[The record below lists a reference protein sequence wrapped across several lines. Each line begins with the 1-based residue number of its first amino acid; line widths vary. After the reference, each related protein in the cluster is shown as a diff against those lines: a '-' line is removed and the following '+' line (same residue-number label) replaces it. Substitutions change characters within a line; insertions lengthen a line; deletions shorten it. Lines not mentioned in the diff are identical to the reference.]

1 MVVSTKPAVKLT
13 YEDYRKT
20 PEDERYE
27 LIDGELIMA
36 AAPNMAHQTTQGKLG
51 WRMASTVET
60 EGLGYVFFSPC
71 DVALSE
77 HNTFQPDIIFV
88 SKENADIIT
97 DANIQG
103 APDLVVEII
112 SPSSTGRD
120 WVVKRDLYAKYG
132 VKEYWLIDP
141 INRTL
146 WVMLLRDGYLE
157 LAATYHEGD
166 TLVAST
172 IKGFTV
178 NLSDIF

>member
-1 MVVSTKPAVKLT
+1 MVSIKKPTAKLT

-27 LIDGELIMA
+27 LIDGVLIMA
-36 AAPNMAHQTTQGKLG
+36 AAPNIAHQTTQANLG
-51 WRMASTVET
+51 WRMASFVET
-60 EGLGYVFFSPC
+60 EDLGKVFFSPC
-71 DVALSE
+71 DVVFSE
-77 HNTFQPDIIFV
+77 HDTVQHDIVFV
-88 SKENADIIT
+88 SKENASVIT
-97 DANIQG
+97 PANIQG

-112 SPSSTGRD
+112 SSSSTGRD
-120 WVVKRDLYAKYG
+120 WVVKRDMYAKYG

-146 WVMLLRDGYLE
+146 WVMLLKDGYLE

-166 TLVAST
+166 TPAAST

>member
-1 MVVSTKPAVKLT
+1 MVAAKSTVKLT
-13 YEDYRKT
+13 YEDYRRM

-27 LIDGELIMA
+27 LIEGELIMA
-36 AAPNMAHQTTQGKLG
+36 AAPNRAHQTTQRKLG
-51 WRMASTVET
+51 LRMGSFVET
-60 EGLGYVFFSPC
+60 EDLGEVFFSPF
-71 DVALSE
+71 DVVLSE

-88 SKENADIIT
+88 SKENAGIIT

-120 WVVKRDLYAKYG
+120 WVVKRDLYARHG

-146 WVMLLRDGYLE
+146 WVMLLKDGYLE
-157 LAATYHEGD
+157 LAGEYREGD
-166 TLVAST
+166 TVTAST
-172 IKGFTV
+172 IKGFSV
-178 NLSDIF
+178 SASDIF

>member
-1 MVVSTKPAVKLT
+1 MVGMTQTAVKLT

-27 LIDGELIMA
+27 LIEGELVMA
-36 AAPNMAHQTTQGKLG
+36 AAPNRAHQTSQANLG
-51 WRMASTVET
+51 APMHTFVRS
-60 EGLGYVFFSPC
+60 EGLGYVFFSPF
-71 DVALSE
+71 DVVLSE
-77 HNTFQPDIIFV
+77 YTTLQPDLIFV
-88 SKENADIIT
+88 SNENADIIT

-103 APDLVVEII
+103 APDVVVEII

-120 WVVKRDLYAKYG
+120 WVVKRDLYARHG

-146 WVMLLRDGYLE
+146 WVMLLKDGYLE
-157 LAATYHEGD
+157 LAGEYGEGD
-166 TLVAST
+166 VVTALT
-172 IKGFTV
+172 IEGFKI

>member
-1 MVVSTKPAVKLT
+1 MVAAKPTVKLT
-13 YEDYRKT
+13 YEDYRRT

-51 WRMASTVET
+51 WRMASVVET

-71 DVALSE
+71 DIVLSE
-77 HNTFQPDIIFV
+77 HNTLQPDIVFV
-88 SKENADIIT
+88 SMDNAAIIT

-120 WVVKRDLYAKYG
+120 WVTKRDLYARYG
-132 VKEYWLIDP
+132 VREYWLIDP
-141 INRTL
+141 VNRTL
-146 WVMLLRDGYLE
+146 WVMRLRNGYLE
-157 LAATYHEGD
+157 LSDTLSEGD
-166 TLVAST
+166 TLTDS
-172 IKGFTV
+172 IIEGFSV
-178 NLSDIF
+178 SLSDIF

>member
-1 MVVSTKPAVKLT
+1 MVVYTKPAVKLT

-27 LIDGELIMA
+27 LIDGELIVA
-36 AAPNMAHQTTQGKLG
+36 AAPNIAHQTAQANLG
-51 WRMASTVET
+51 GPMQVYVRAEDI
-60 EGLGYVFFSPC
+60 GRVFFSPC
-71 DVALSE
+71 DVVLSE
-77 HNTFQPDIIFV
+77 HNTFQPDLVFV
-88 SKENADIIT
+88 SNENADIIT

-120 WVVKRDLYAKYG
+120 WVVKRDLYARHG

-146 WVMLLRDGYLE
+146 WVMLLKDGYLE
-157 LAATYHEGD
+157 LAGEYKEGD
-166 TLVAST
+166 TVTAST
-172 IKGFTV
+172 IRGFMV

>member
-36 AAPNMAHQTTQGKLG
+36 AAPNTAHQTTQTKLG

-60 EGLGYVFFSPC
+60 EGLGYVFFTPC
-71 DVALSE
+71 DVVLSE
-77 HNTFQPDIIFV
+77 HTTLQPDLIFV
-88 SKENADIIT
+88 SNENAGIIT

-103 APDLVVEII
+103 APDMVVEII

-120 WVVKRDLYAKYG
+120 WTTKRDLYARYG
-132 VKEYWLIDP
+132 IKEYWLIDP

-146 WVMLLRDGYLE
+146 WIMRLRDGYLE
-157 LAATYHEGD
+157 LAGTYREGD
-166 TLVAST
+166 TVTAST
-172 IKGFTV
+172 IKGFSV

>member
-1 MVVSTKPAVKLT
+1 MVLYTKPAVKLT

-36 AAPNMAHQTTQGKLG
+36 AAPNMAHQTAQGNLVSPMHTYV
-51 WRMASTVET
+51 RT
-60 EGLGYVFFSPC
+60 ERLGYVFFTPC
-71 DVALSE
+71 DVVLSE
-77 HNTFQPDIIFV
+77 HSTFQPDLIFV
-88 SKENADIIT
+88 SNENAGIIT

-103 APDLVVEII
+103 APDMVVEII

-120 WVVKRDLYAKYG
+120 WVIKRDLYAKHG

-141 INRTL
+141 FNRTL

-157 LAATYHEGD
+157 LAGEYREGD
-166 TLVAST
+166 TVTAFT

>member
-1 MVVSTKPAVKLT
+1 MVVSSKPTVKLT

-36 AAPNMAHQTTQGKLG
+36 AAPNMAHQRTQRKLG

-60 EGLGYVFFSPC
+60 EDLGEVFFAPC
-71 DVALSE
+71 DVVLSE
-77 HNTFQPDIIFV
+77 HTTLQPDLIFV
-88 SKENADIIT
+88 SKENESVLT

-120 WVVKRDLYAKYG
+120 WTIKRDLYAKYG

-146 WVMLLRDGYLE
+146 WVMRLRDGYLE
-157 LAATYHEGD
+157 LTGTYREGD
-166 TLVAST
+166 TVTAST

-178 NLSDIF
+178 SLSDIF

>member
-1 MVVSTKPAVKLT
+1 MVTAKPTVKLT

-36 AAPNMAHQTTQGKLG
+36 AAPNMAHQTTQVNLG
-51 WRMASTVET
+51 APMHTWVRSED
-60 EGLGYVFFSPC
+60 LGYVFFSSC
-71 DVALSE
+71 DVVLSE
-77 HNTFQPDIIFV
+77 HTTLQPDLIFV
-88 SKENADIIT
+88 SEENAGIIT

-120 WVVKRDLYAKYG
+120 WVTKRDLYARYG

-141 INRTL
+141 FNRTL
-146 WVMLLRDGYLE
+146 WVMRLRDGYLE
-157 LAATYHEGD
+157 LSDTLYEGD
-166 TLVAST
+166 TLTSST
-172 IKGFTV
+172 IEGFSV
-178 NLSDIF
+178 SLSDVF

>member
-1 MVVSTKPAVKLT
+1 MVAAKPTVKLT

-27 LIDGELIMA
+27 LIEGELILA
-36 AAPNMAHQTTQGKLG
+36 AAPNIAHQTTQGKLG

-60 EGLGYVFFSPC
+60 EELGYVFFSPC
-71 DVALSE
+71 DVVLSE
-77 HNTFQPDIIFV
+77 HNTFQPDLVFV
-88 SKENADIIT
+88 SRENAGIIT

-120 WVVKRDLYAKYG
+120 WVTKRDLYAKYG
-132 VKEYWLIDP
+132 VKKYWLIDP

-146 WVMLLRDGYLE
+146 WVMRLRNGYLE
-157 LAATYHEGD
+157 LSDTLYEGD
-166 TLVAST
+166 TLTAST
-172 IKGFTV
+172 IKGFSV
-178 NLSDIF
+178 NISDIF

>member
-1 MVVSTKPAVKLT
+1 MVAAKPTVKLT

-27 LIDGELIMA
+27 LIDGQLIMA
-36 AAPNMAHQTTQGKLG
+36 AAPNMAHQTTQANLG
-51 WRMASTVET
+51 APMHTLVRS
-60 EGLGYVFFSPC
+60 EGLGHVFFSPC
-71 DVALSE
+71 DVVLSE
-77 HNTFQPDIIFV
+77 HTTLQPDHIFV
-88 SKENADIIT
+88 SKENEAVLT

-120 WVVKRDLYAKYG
+120 WVTKRDLYAKYG

-146 WVMLLRDGYLE
+146 WVMRLRNGYLE
-157 LAATYHEGD
+157 LSDTLYEGD
-166 TLVAST
+166 TLPPPQPRVSA
-172 IKGFTV
+172 
-178 NLSDIF
+178 

>member
-1 MVVSTKPAVKLT
+1 MVATTKSAVKLT

-27 LIDGELIMA
+27 LIDGELIAA
-36 AAPNMAHQTTQGKLG
+36 AAPNIAHQSTQANLG
-51 WRMASTVET
+51 APMHTFVRS

-71 DVALSE
+71 DVVLSE
-77 HNTFQPDIIFV
+77 HNTFQPDLIFV
-88 SKENADIIT
+88 SNENAGIIT
-97 DANIQG
+97 EANIQG

-120 WVVKRDLYAKYG
+120 WVVKRDLYAKHG

-146 WVMLLRDGYLE
+146 WVMLLEDGYLE
-157 LAATYHEGD
+157 LAGEYREGD
-166 TLVAST
+166 TVTAST
-172 IKGFTV
+172 IEGFNV
-178 NLSDIF
+178 SLSDIF

>member
-1 MVVSTKPAVKLT
+1 MVVSSKLAVKLT

-36 AAPNMAHQTTQGKLG
+36 AAPNMAHQTTQANLG
-51 WRMASTVET
+51 SPMHTFVRS
-60 EGLGYVFFSPC
+60 EGLGYVFFTPC
-71 DVALSE
+71 DIVLSE
-77 HNTFQPDIIFV
+77 HTTLQPDLIFV
-88 SKENADIIT
+88 SKENTGIIT

-103 APDLVVEII
+103 APDMVVEII

-120 WVVKRDLYAKYG
+120 WTIKRDLYARYG

-141 INRTL
+141 VNRTL
-146 WVMLLRDGYLE
+146 WVMRLRDGYLE
-157 LAATYHEGD
+157 LVGTYREGD
-166 TLVAST
+166 TVTAST
-172 IKGFTV
+172 IEGFTV

>member
-1 MVVSTKPAVKLT
+1 MVAAKSTVKLT
-13 YEDYRKT
+13 YEDYRRM

-27 LIDGELIMA
+27 LIEGELIMA
-36 AAPNMAHQTTQGKLG
+36 AAPNRAHQTTQRKLG
-51 WRMASTVET
+51 LRMGSFVET
-60 EGLGYVFFSPC
+60 EDLGEVFFSPF
-71 DVALSE
+71 DVVLSE

-88 SKENADIIT
+88 SKENAGIIT

-120 WVVKRDLYAKYG
+120 WVVKRDLYARHG

-146 WVMLLRDGYLE
+146 WVMLLKDGYLE
-157 LAATYHEGD
+157 LAGEYREGD
-166 TLVAST
+166 TVTAST
-172 IKGFTV
+172 IEGFSV
-178 NLSDIF
+178 SASDIF